1 MMLEIRKFPESQEVM
16 EDSEWFFIMDADP
29 NENKLGQSSYA
40 RILDKSEYI
49 LVEKTTADEFNKD
62 YIVAQDPGD
71 ENTNRR
77 KKGRRNSSRRRT
89 TRRKSIGER
98 RKS

>member
-1 MMLEIRKFPESQEVM
+1 MILEIRKFPESQEVM
-16 EDSEWFFIMDADP
+16 EDSEWFLVMDTNP
-29 NENKLGQSSYA
+29 NENRLGQGSYA
-40 RILDKSEYI
+40 RILDESEYI

>member
-1 MMLEIRKFPESQEVM
+1 MIVKIKLPPESQEVL
-16 EDSEWFFIMDADP
+16 DKKEWFPIIDGGSDFIIGDGA
-29 NENKLGQSSYA
+29 YA
-40 RILDKSEYI
+40 RVLDESEYI
-49 LVEKTTADEFNKD
+49 LTEKTTADEFNKD